1 MSDYEDLESLWE
13 QRNQEDKLK
22 GINREKVTPEEIT
35 VLTEADEKILAL
47 LKSKKYLKLLI
58 SQMLHHKLAGL
69 DISDEKRDSLVSLAV
84 HENISFDDL
93 DAFVEEHLTD
103 LLKQQDLE
111 QEENFSPLK
120 LENVK
125 VDTKALDQKIQENQ
139 KTTDPFKVAKTP
151 IPQIK
156 TNKPENEEI
165 NKNNGPERE

>member
-47 LKSKKYLKLLI
+47 LESKKYLKLLI
-58 SQMLHHKLAGL
+58 RQMLHHKLAGL

-156 TNKPENEEI
+156 TNTPENEEI

>member
-1 MSDYEDLESLWE
+1 MSDYTELEFFWE
-13 QRNQEDKLK
+13 QRNQEDRLR
-22 GINREKVTPEEIT
+22 GINRKEVTPEEIT

-47 LKSKKYLKLLI
+47 LESKKYLKLLI

-84 HENISFDDL
+84 HENISFNDL

>member
-47 LKSKKYLKLLI
+47 LESKKCLKLLI